1 MLVLAFL
8 LTYISINDYRTH
20 RITNSSILSL
30 ALLLYIFGTGEVRLF
45 WLFSFVLISVLS
57 VSALKVGGGDIKL
70 IGVLIAFAQV
80 DISLMN
86 YLWGSLSCIVIL
98 VLLHRVSTK
107 KWSGNIALAPAICVP
122 FLITLL

>member
-8 LTYISINDYRTH
+8 LTYISIKDYRTH
-20 RITNSSILSL
+20 RIANSSILLL
-30 ALLLYIFGTGEVRLF
+30 ALLLYFFGTGEVRLL

-57 VSALKVGGGDIKL
+57 VGVLKVGGGDIKL
-70 IGVLIAFAQV
+70 IGVLIAFAQA

-86 YLWGSLSCIVIL
+86 YLWGSLSCIAIL
-98 VLLHRVSTK
+98 VLLHRVSAN

>member
-1 MLVLAFL
+1 
-8 LTYISINDYRTH
+8 
-20 RITNSSILSL
+20 
-30 ALLLYIFGTGEVRLF
+30 LYIFGTGEVRLF
-45 WLFSFVLISVLS
+45 WLFSFALISVLS

-70 IGVLIAFAQV
+70 IGALIAFAQV

-98 VLLHRVSTK
+98 VLLHRVSTN
-107 KWSGNIALAPAICVP
+107 KWSGNIAIAPAICVP